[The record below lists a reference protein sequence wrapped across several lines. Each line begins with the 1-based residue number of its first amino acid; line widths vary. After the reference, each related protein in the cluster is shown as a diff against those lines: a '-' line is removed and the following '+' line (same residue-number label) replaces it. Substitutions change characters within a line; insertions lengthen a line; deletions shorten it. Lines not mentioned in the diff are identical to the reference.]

1 MTSFFNRALCHL
13 RRRFIDG
20 PRGFG
25 HPVPAAAFDAEFRS
39 GHWRLLDSPDEQARY
54 AALVA
59 LIRARHPRPRLL
71 DAGCGSG
78 RLAASFPPDALATY
92 HGVDLSAEALRH
104 AHDFAPANSVL
115 QQGDLETWDPPAR
128 YDVIVI
134 NEVVGYFHD
143 PSVTLARLAASLD
156 PGGTFVVSLYR
167 WGNAAAIW
175 RRLDARFK
183 TLHAAVVTN
192 AGGDKTW
199 DVRILAPRLHP
210 PAVSATAAPSL

>member
-1 MTSFFNRALCHL
+1 MIARILRRL
-13 RRRFIDG
+13 RRRFIDA

-39 GHWRLLDSPDEQARY
+39 GHWRLLDSTDEQARY

-59 LIRARHPRPRLL
+59 LIRAHHPKPILL

-78 RLAASFPPDALATY
+78 RLAVSFKPDELAAY
-92 HGVDLSAEALRH
+92 HGVDLSTEAIRH
-104 AHDFAPANSVL
+104 ARELAPPNAVL
-115 QQGDLETWDPPAR
+115 QQGDLETWTPPTR

-134 NEVVGYFHD
+134 NEVIGYFHD
-143 PSVTLARLAASLD
+143 PAVTLVRLSGALE
-156 PGGTFVVSLYR
+156 PGGVLVVSLYR

-175 RRLDARFK
+175 RRLSPRFK
-183 TLHAAVVTN
+183 TLHVTAVVN

-199 DVRILAPRLHP
+199 DIRILLP
-210 PAVSATAAPSL
+210 VTAAAATRQ

>member
-1 MTSFFNRALCHL
+1 MFVQKVLRHL

-39 GHWRLLDSPDEQARY
+39 GHWGLLDSLDEKARY

-78 RLAASFPPDALATY
+78 RLAASFNPDALATY
-92 HGVDLSAEALRH
+92 HGVDLSMEAIRR

-115 QQGDLETWDPPAR
+115 QQGDLETWNPPGR

-134 NEVVGYFHD
+134 NKVVGYLHD
-143 PSVTLARLAASLD
+143 PIVTLTRLAASLE
-156 PGGTFVVSLYR
+156 PGGTLIVSLYR

-175 RRLDARFK
+175 RRLDTRFK
-183 TLHAAVVTN
+183 TLHATVVTN
-192 AGGDKTW
+192 AAGAKQW
-199 DVRILAPRLHP
+199 DIRALVPLHP
-210 PAVSATAAPSL
+210 HTASGLASPRF